1 LNNAMGGLMRQAVI
15 VSLVLTLATAA
26 AAGPLPMPAS
36 AELCGR
42 CHRAIYES
50 WSTSAHAT
58 AMTSPVFLDAKD
70 SAELEFGVEAR
81 KICLGCHAPMA
92 GELNDIGLAR
102 KVSWEG
108 VTCDWCHSM
117 REVKDDGKNF
127 KAAVQ
132 FGGVKSGPSKDSI
145 SPAHATR
152 YSSLHTSALL
162 CAACHEYRNGL
173 GFPVVTTYSEWKES
187 PSGKGDLEC
196 QQCHMEFVQG
206 AVVDPRVR
214 RESSHLVNLHA
225 MPGSHSVGQLNRAL
239 TAKLTAMRNGETV
252 DVVVKVKNEGAGHRL
267 PTGSP
272 MRQLILVVRATAG
285 GVTTGTATRTYTRVL
300 ADAGG
305 ALIEKEHVAFMKAAK
320 VVSDTRLAPDETRSE
335 TFSLAMPASKS
346 GRVDATFYY
355 FHPATA
361 GPAKSDRIKFLELS
375 KSLP

>member
-1 LNNAMGGLMRQAVI
+1 MGELTGRAVI
-15 VSLVLTLATAA
+15 LSIVSAMALNPMPAAPERLAA
-26 AAGPLPMPAS
+26 PAS

-50 WSTSAHAT
+50 WSKSAHAT
-58 AMTSPVFLDAKD
+58 AMTSPIFLDAKD
-70 SAELEFGVEAR
+70 SAEQDFGVEAR
-81 KICLGCHAPMA
+81 KTCLGCHAPMV
-92 GELNDIGLAR
+92 GQLNDFELSR

-108 VTCDWCHSM
+108 VTCDYCHSI
-117 REVKDDGKNF
+117 REVRDDGKNP

-132 FGGVKSGPSKDSI
+132 FGSVKSGPSKDSI
-145 SPAHATR
+145 SPAHGTAF
-152 YSSLHTSALL
+152 SSVHTSAKL
-162 CAACHEYRNGL
+162 CAVCHEYRNSL
-173 GFPVVTTYSEWKES
+173 GFPVITTYSEWKDS

-196 QQCHMEFVQG
+196 QQCHMELVKG

-214 RESSHLVNLHA
+214 RESSHRVNLHA
-225 MPGSHSVGQLNRAL
+225 MPGSHSVSQLDRAL
-239 TAKLTAMRNGETV
+239 TAKLSAIRNGETI
-252 DVVVKVKNEGAGHRL
+252 DVVVKVKNEGAGHDL

-272 MRQLILVVRATAG
+272 MRQLILEVRATAE
-285 GVTTGTATRTYTRVL
+285 GVTTDSARRTYTRVL

-305 ALIEKEHVAFMKAAK
+305 AVIEKEHVAFMKAAK

-335 TFSLAMPASKS
+335 TFSLAMPSSKP

-361 GPAKSDRIKFLELS
+361 GPEKSDRIKFLELS